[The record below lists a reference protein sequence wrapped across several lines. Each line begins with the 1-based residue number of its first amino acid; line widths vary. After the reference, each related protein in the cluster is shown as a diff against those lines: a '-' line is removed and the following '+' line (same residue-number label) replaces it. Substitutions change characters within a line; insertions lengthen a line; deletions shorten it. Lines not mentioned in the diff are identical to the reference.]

1 MPATV
6 DIVTPNLV
14 VNPGEAVS
22 TQLRLTNTGR
32 VVDEITVEILGDA
45 GPFASVDPAALPLFP
60 GAHGVVTVTFRPP
73 RGTSPVAGIVPVGFR
88 VRSREDPAFSYV
100 AEARLEIGAVLDVR
114 ARLSPRNSVAGR
126 IGQGARHR
134 VELENAG
141 NSVARVT
148 IAAGDPDDRLSFRI
162 ATPVVSVPPGGRT
175 NVTISVGTR
184 DRMWTGAPA
193 TRPFQVVANPDGAQP
208 ITLDGSLQQRP
219 AIFVGTSQILTVAVV
234 VGVAG
239 LLASQLLP
247 ALVASPS
254 STPSPSAAAATGP
267 SGGLATAGSSLSR
280 TRLRRARADASAVGA
295 RRIDDGA
302 GRLDGRAEH
311 GDHRSGDGL
320 ADPDAGPI
328 LCSADG
334 HSDHQSRPDR
344 SPRPA
349 DARDAAPGA
358 DARDHPGPGE
368 QLQAATPVLVPDR
381 DRLAA
386 GGGRTGQNG
395 GG

>member
-73 RGTSPVAGIVPVGFR
+73 RGTSPLAGIMPVGFR

-100 AEARLEIGAVLDVR
+100 AEARLEIGAVLDVG

-162 ATPVVSVPPGGRT
+162 ATPVVLVPPGGRT

-184 DRMWTGAPA
+184 DPDVDRGAGDAAVPG
-193 TRPFQVVANPDGAQP
+193 RGQP
-208 ITLDGSLQQRP
+208 RWSAADHARRL
-219 AIFVGTSQILTVAVV
+219 
-234 VGVAG
+234 
-239 LLASQLLP
+239 
-247 ALVASPS
+247 
-254 STPSPSAAAATGP
+254 AAAASRHLCRDQPDPDRGRRGRGRRPAREPAVAGTRF
-267 SGGLATAGSSLSR
+267 LAEQHAIAVGRGRHGAIRGACHRRFIAECAGSEAGPNTSAVGGADRCQSR
-280 TRLRRARADASAVGA
+280 QARRPRRAR
-295 RRIDDGA
+295 
-302 GRLDGRAEH
+302 
-311 GDHRSGDGL
+311 
-320 ADPDAGPI
+320 
-328 LCSADG
+328 
-334 HSDHQSRPDR
+334 
-344 SPRPA
+344 
-349 DARDAAPGA
+349 
-358 DARDHPGPGE
+358 
-368 QLQAATPVLVPDR
+368 
-381 DRLAA
+381 
-386 GGGRTGQNG
+386 
-395 GG
+395 